1 MSNVMA
7 GLKMR
12 SVTVY
17 TAPGCAYCLFVE
29 SFLKRNSIPFKEIDI
44 SKNKAAKEQM
54 IRVSGQENVPVVE
67 IGDVVIVG
75 YDLRK
80 MKDALGVE

>member
-1 MSNVMA
+1 MMD
-7 GLKMR
+7 
-12 SVTVY
+12 VTVY

-29 SFLKRNSIPFKEIDI
+29 SFLKRNNIPFKEVDI
-44 SKNKAAKEQM
+44 SKDKKAKERM
-54 IRVSGQENVPVVE
+54 MRISGQENVPVVE

-80 MKDALGVE
+80 MKEALGVE